1 MPLRVQIVSVAEIEI
16 TEAIDYYESCSSGL
30 GSDFLCE
37 LEEALDR
44 IARHPMAWHP
54 IDQKTRRCL
63 LRKFPY
69 ALLYCHT
76 IPDTILVTALMALK
90 MDPIRWQDRIS

>member
-44 IARHPMAWHP
+44 IARHPMAWQP
-54 IDQKTRRCL
+54 IDPKNTQMPPEKVPLCITL
-63 LRKFPY
+63 LPY
-69 ALLYCHT
+69 NT
-76 IPDTILVTALMALK
+76 
-90 MDPIRWQDRIS
+90 